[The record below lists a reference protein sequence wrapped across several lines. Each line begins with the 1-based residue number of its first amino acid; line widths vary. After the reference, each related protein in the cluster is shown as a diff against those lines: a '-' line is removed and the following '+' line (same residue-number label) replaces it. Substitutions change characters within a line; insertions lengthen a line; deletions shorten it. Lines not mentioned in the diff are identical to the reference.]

1 MLDVAILFAKSG
13 SLQRSTET
21 RALVNSDLLT
31 DQLFID
37 YTFLGIE
44 LNKERA
50 DQLKS
55 DGLKVEIA
63 DATDT
68 DFWNQVHLSKP
79 VEEMILL
86 AMPNHMSN
94 IFAAQRINASGLNC
108 KVVAIAKHET
118 EVEELSKMWISS
130 FNLYLEAGVGLGREA
145 LRALAQKS

>member
-1 MLDVAILFAKSG
+1 MGRVGTGAYK
-13 SLQRSTET
+13 
-21 RALVNSDLLT
+21 ALE
-31 DQLFID
+31 IERPGEI
-37 YTFLGIE
+37 LGIE

-50 DQLKS
+50 EQLKS

-118 EVEELSKMWISS
+118 EVEELSKMGISS